1 VRDVPDTTGRPL
13 RIGLNLVF
21 MGARAGG
28 VGRYASELPGAL
40 LSAEPETELHVFVSS
55 DAPPSLYEEP
65 WAGSVRWAKVPV
77 GIGDPLLP
85 LLAQFAALPVLARAR
100 RLDVLHSPA
109 NTGPVLTPGLASVVS
124 LHDLIWLHRPDEWE
138 PSRRV
143 QLQMRALVRHCVRHA
158 DRLFAG
164 TRTAAE
170 DLVDTLGVERARIE
184 VTPHGV
190 RVPGGARSLSLD
202 ALRARLQLG
211 SSRIVLCVA
220 QKRPYKNLQALVH
233 ALEGLDDDVV
243 LVLPGAPTAHERELR
258 ELARELGVEARV
270 RFPSW
275 VTEEELDGLYALA
288 EVFVLPS
295 LIEGFG
301 IPVIE
306 AMARGVP
313 VACANV
319 SALPEVAGDAALLFD
334 PQRQEQVTAAIR
346 RILDDRALAAALA
359 VSGRERAAEFTWLRT
374 GQASLAGYRRAIAA
388 RATHPGAVSVPG
400 ALS

>member
-1 VRDVPDTTGRPL
+1 MTVRPL

-21 MGARAGG
+21 MGEHAGG

-40 LSAEPETELHVFVSS
+40 LAAEPETELHVFVSS
-55 DAPPSLYEEP
+55 DAPTSLYEQP
-65 WAGSVRWAKVPV
+65 WAGSVRWVKVPV
-77 GIGDPLLP
+77 RLGGRVLP
-85 LLAQFAALPVLARAR
+85 LLAQFAALPALARAR
-100 RLDVLHSPA
+100 RLEVLHSPA

-138 PSRRV
+138 PSRRA
-143 QLQMRALVRHCVRHA
+143 QLQMRTLVRHCVRHA

-164 TRTAAE
+164 SRTAAE
-170 DLVDTLGVERARIE
+170 DLAETLGVERARIE
-184 VTPHGV
+184 VTAHGV
-190 RVPGGARSLSLD
+190 RVPGGARSLSQD

-211 SSRIVLCVA
+211 SSRVVLCVA
-220 QKRPYKNLQALVH
+220 QKRPYKNLQALIR
-233 ALEGLDDDVV
+233 ALGDLDDDVV
-243 LVLPGAPTAHERELR
+243 LVLPGSPTAHERELR
-258 ELARELGVEARV
+258 ELAQELGVSERV

-275 VTEEELDGLYALA
+275 VSEEELNGLYALA
-288 EVFVLPS
+288 DVFVLPS

-301 IPVIE
+301 IPIIE

-313 VACANV
+313 VACAGV

-334 PQRQEQVTAAIR
+334 PERQEQVTAAIR
-346 RILDDRALAAALA
+346 RILDDRALATSLAA
-359 VSGRERAAEFTWLRT
+359 SGRERAAEFTWLRT
-374 GQASLAGYRRAIAA
+374 GQASLAGYRRAMAA